1 MNISK
6 ETIERITREMINTP
20 SPVSYYEE
28 IHPLLDRL
36 CRCSFGYHRF
46 NDSSYLLRRYT

>member
-28 IHPLLDRL
+28 IHPLLEKNR
-36 CRCSFGYHRF
+36 CRIWLHA
-46 NDSSYLLRRYT
+46 YLRS

>member
-28 IHPLLDRL
+28 IHPLLEKTAAE
-36 CRCSFGYHRF
+36 FGYTLT
-46 NDSSYLLRRYT
+46 YP